1 MPVPPR
7 TLALATGA
15 LCAPLL
21 VLGPA
26 AHAAGEATPPP
37 AQPTTDFC
45 ADASGGQQFTDID
58 GNTFED
64 SIECVA
70 AAEIALGGPNGMPA
84 NRYAPGLVVQRA
96 NMASFLVRL
105 MDTADEL
112 DEAGTI
118 RALPPFD
125 GTVSFTDV
133 PASSTH
139 AQAIDRLAAAGIV
152 RGGAGNRPA
161 NQYAPAEPVTRA
173 QMASL
178 VVASLEYLTGD
189 AFSTPDDYFTD
200 DENAVPHEPRINAL
214 AAEGIGVGNGP
225 DSFSPLAGVRR
236 DQMSGFLA
244 RTLAVLEADGD
255 IAPLS

>member
-1 MPVPPR
+1 MPIPPR

-37 AQPTTDFC
+37 PQTTTELC
-45 ADASGGQQFTDID
+45 AGASGGQQFTDIER
-58 GNTFED
+58 NTFQD
-64 SIECVA
+64 TIECLA
-70 AAEIALGGPNGMPA
+70 AADIALGGPKGMPA
-84 NRYAPGLVVQRA
+84 NRYAPGLVVERA
-96 NMASFLVRL
+96 NMATFLVRL

-112 DEAGTI
+112 DDGGSI

-133 PASSTH
+133 PPSSTH

-152 RGGAGNRPA
+152 RGGAGDRPA
-161 NQYAPAEPVTRA
+161 DQYAPAEPVTRA

-178 VVASLEYLTGD
+178 VVATLEHLTGD

-200 DENAVPHEPRINAL
+200 DGDAVPHEARINAL

-225 DSFSPLAGVRR
+225 DSFSPLTGVRR